1 MFIFMKAEEKK
12 YPNCIRE
19 IRMMKGISAY
29 KLAEMIG
36 TSKDQIEKLQK
47 GERRLT
53 DSWLKRLSEA
63 LGCTKAELLGESP
76 ALTPQDM
83 ALINLYNALPP
94 EHQETILK
102 LAKDMVALNSDGK
115 KTASGS

>member
-1 MFIFMKAEEKK
+1 MKKISEKTPLYALRK
-12 YPNCIRE
+12 KRGLTQRQIADAVGVEPDH
-19 IRMMKGISAY
+19 IS
-29 KLAEMIG
+29 KLENG
-36 TSKDQIEKLQK
+36 DRKLSP
-47 GERRLT
+47 E
-53 DSWLKRLSEA
+53 WLERLSKV
-63 LGCTKAELLGESP
+63 LGCTKAELLGEAP

>member
-1 MFIFMKAEEKK
+1 MKKNIEKNPIYALRQKRGLTQKDIAEAIGTTA
-12 YPNCIRE
+12 NQ
-19 IRMMKGISAY
+19 ISRLENGDR
-29 KLAEMIG
+29 KLAPE
-36 TSKDQIEKLQK
+36 
-47 GERRLT
+47 
-53 DSWLKRLSEA
+53 WLERLSKA
-63 LGCTKAELLGESP
+63 LGCTKAELLGETP
-76 ALTPQDM
+76 VLTPQDM

>member
-1 MFIFMKAEEKK
+1 MKTEEKK

-47 GERRLT
+47 G
-53 DSWLKRLSEA
+53 DVQSSNQA
-63 LGCTKAELLGESP
+63 LGCTKAELPGESP